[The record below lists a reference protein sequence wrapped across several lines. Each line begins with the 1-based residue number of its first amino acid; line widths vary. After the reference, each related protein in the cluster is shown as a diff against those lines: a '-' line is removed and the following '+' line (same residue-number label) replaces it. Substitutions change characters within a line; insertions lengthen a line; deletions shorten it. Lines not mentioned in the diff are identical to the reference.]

1 MNKETSFM
9 RRALRL
15 AERGRGRVSPNPAVG
30 AVVVQDGDVVGEG
43 WHRGPGAP
51 HAEIEALQAAG
62 GRARGST
69 LYLTL
74 EPCTHEGRTPPCA
87 PAVIASGIA
96 RAVIATEDPN
106 PQERGAGIAALRAAG
121 VAVEVGLLEDDAR
134 ALIAGFA
141 RWIVERRPFV
151 TLKLAMSI
159 DGRVAAADGSSRWI
173 TGEAA
178 RLDAHRERAR
188 ADAVLVGVGTVLA
201 DDPALTCRVRG
212 YKGPQPLRVVL
223 DSSARTPR
231 DASLLSDEAPTLI
244 ATSAKATEEAAE
256 ELRARGA
263 DVVRFPT
270 RDGRVDIAAVLDE
283 LGRRDVCELLA
294 EGGPAVAGELV
305 ELRAVDRYV
314 FYVAPK
320 VIGQVGLAAI
330 AGVIAPSITD
340 ARALE
345 ITSVR
350 RIGNDIKIEAKAGD

>member
-1 MNKETSFM
+1 
-9 RRALRL
+9 
-15 AERGRGRVSPNPAVG
+15 
-30 AVVVQDGDVVGEG
+30 
-43 WHRGPGAP
+43 
-51 HAEIEALQAAG
+51 
-62 GRARGST
+62 
-69 LYLTL
+69 
-74 EPCTHEGRTPPCA
+74 
-87 PAVIASGIA
+87 
-96 RAVIATEDPN
+96 
-106 PQERGAGIAALRAAG
+106 
-121 VAVEVGLLEDDAR
+121 
-134 ALIAGFA
+134 
-141 RWIVERRPFV
+141 
-151 TLKLAMSI
+151 
-159 DGRVAAADGSSRWI
+159 
-173 TGEAA
+173 
-178 RLDAHRERAR
+178 
-188 ADAVLVGVGTVLA
+188 
-201 DDPALTCRVRG
+201 
-212 YKGPQPLRVVL
+212 KGPQPLRVVL